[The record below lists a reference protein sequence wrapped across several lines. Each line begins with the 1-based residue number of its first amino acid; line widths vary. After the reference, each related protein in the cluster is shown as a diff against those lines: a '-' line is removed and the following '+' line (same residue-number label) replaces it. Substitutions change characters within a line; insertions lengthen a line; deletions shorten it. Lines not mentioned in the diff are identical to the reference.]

1 MSQEATVS
9 QSNWPPTSAHSP
21 TGDGLP
27 AIAAVLHVTM
37 GSEDLAGEPGT
48 QPSVGRVDVYHLPA
62 VDLTSVQGLILGSS
76 VDQIFLERNRDLL
89 TGFVT
94 RGGRIA
100 VMGHA
105 LTDFLPGLGVWR
117 KIAYTGPKDL
127 AITLADP
134 HPVWA
139 GVDPADLSSRKG
151 VTGFYARGC
160 VDKIPENAVVTTRI
174 GRHALPL
181 DFVYPLGDGQVLV
194 HGGNDLTGW
203 KDDPNTSAR
212 MTPQLI
218 DWLTQR

>member
-1 MSQEATVS
+1 MP
-9 QSNWPPTSAHSP
+9 QSNRPPSTTDEP
-21 TGDGLP
+21 T

-37 GSEDLAGEPGT
+37 GTENLAGEPGT
-48 QPSVGRVDVYHLPA
+48 GPRVGQVDVYNLPY
-62 VDLTSVQGLILGSS
+62 VDLTTVRGLIIGGG

-94 RGGRIA
+94 RGGRVA

-117 KIAYTGPKDL
+117 KLAYTGPKDL
-127 AITLADP
+127 AITLGDP
-134 HPVWA
+134 HPVWD
-139 GVDPADLSSRKG
+139 GVDPADLSFRKG
-151 VTGFYARGC
+151 VTGFYARGY
-160 VDKIPENAVVTTRI
+160 VDKIPDDAIVTTRI

-203 KDDPNTSAR
+203 KNDPNTSAR

>member
-1 MSQEATVS
+1 MSRSQRPATA
-9 QSNWPPTSAHSP
+9 QRSP
-21 TGDGLP
+21 TDSDRAETAP
-27 AIAAVLHVTM
+27 VLHVTM
-37 GSEDLAGEPGT
+37 GTDDPAGEPDAH
-48 QPSVGRVDVYHLPA
+48 PRVGYVDIYRLPTI
-62 VDLTSVQGLILGSS
+62 DLGDVRGLVLGAGL
-76 VDQIFLERNRDLL
+76 DQIFLERHRELL
-89 TGFVT
+89 TEFAT

-127 AITLADP
+127 AITLGDP
-134 HPVWA
+134 HPVWE
-139 GVDPADLSSRKG
+139 GVDPADLSVRKG
-151 VTGFYARGC
+151 VTGFYARGY
-160 VDKIPENAVVTTRI
+160 VDKIPDAAIVTTRI
-174 GRHALPL
+174 GRHRLPL

-203 KDDPNTSAR
+203 HNDPNTSAR

>member
-37 GSEDLAGEPGT
+37 GSEGLAGEPGT

-151 VTGFYARGC
+151 VTGFYARGY
-160 VDKIPENAVVTTRI
+160 VDKIPENAIVTTRI